1 MKRKKEKN
9 KKTLWTFL
17 FLLLKLEK
25 GREGWIVK
33 WASFVWFSLGRYIYI
48 GRRVSKC
55 LPWPR
60 RVVRDSLHGRS
71 STGRRPLRWPQM
83 SNCCSWCCRRTKSV
97 FRERQTDKDKTDT
110 VKNKTRERESDS
122 GEDKRDT
129 SRFKDVK
136 GFSAEGGLFLCEA
149 GAGAPLFIFDDR
161 TICHALCEI
170 WRPPAF
176 LGLGSSSFPFL
187 SSALFSCWGAIS
199 WPHPHNKRERTKKKT
214 KIGRNVCWM
223 ESKKPWRGS
232 ATVPTGR
239 RKKASVLA
247 SEMYT

>member
-25 GREGWIVK
+25 GRERDGWIVK
-33 WASFVWFSLGRYIYI
+33 WAGFVWFILGRYIYI

-55 LPWPR
+55 LPWRR

-136 GFSAEGGLFLCEA
+136 GFSAEGG
-149 GAGAPLFIFDDR
+149 GGR
-161 TICHALCEI
+161 TISMRGRGRGPPFYF
-170 WRPPAF
+170 WRPHHLPRSLWDLTTA
-176 LGLGSSSFPFL
+176 SFFRSRVIFIPIL
-187 SSALFSCWGAIS
+187 VVG
-199 WPHPHNKRERTKKKT
+199 
-214 KIGRNVCWM
+214 V
-223 ESKKPWRGS
+223 
-232 ATVPTGR
+232 V
-239 RKKASVLA
+239 
-247 SEMYT
+247 